1 MSAATLVLS
10 WLVLC
15 HLLADFV
22 LQPERVAVDKFGRG
36 PQAWRALLVHT
47 GIVTVVASP
56 IILVYG
62 LAGVGYVLVTAASHL
77 VIDRT
82 KIELTLRGGPVP
94 AIAPERTPMAAPDQA
109 SSIAPSNQLPAWSPM
124 PAAWFLLDQLA
135 HLVVLFLA
143 WALLLRAATP
153 LDWWQDLVQRIA
165 ATANGQ
171 DAGRVALVVLV
182 LTSLV
187 IANVRAGS
195 LFVDILV
202 RAPRPSPDDE
212 SRPPDAPSEAGVGST
227 IGIIERLLISALVL
241 AGGLLAIGLVVA
253 AKTLAR
259 FKQLDDRD
267 FAEYYL
273 LGTLAS
279 VTFAVIT
286 SLVAVRTLA

>member
-62 LAGVGYVLVTAASHL
+62 LAGVGYVLLTALSHL

-82 KIELTLRGGPVP
+82 KIELTLRGGSVP
-94 AIAPERTPMAAPDQA
+94 EVAPDR
-109 SSIAPSNQLPAWSPM
+109 PSAWSPM
-124 PAAWFLLDQLA
+124 PAAWFLLDQLT
-135 HLVVLFLA
+135 HLAVLFVA
-143 WALLLRAATP
+143 WAVFLRTATP

-165 ATANGQ
+165 ATTNGQ
-171 DAGRVALVVLV
+171 DAGRAALIVLV

-187 IANVRAGS
+187 IVNVRAGS

-202 RAPRPSPDDE
+202 RAPRPSPEDE
-212 SRPPDAPSEAGVGST
+212 ARRPDAPSEEGVGST

-279 VTFAVIT
+279 VTFAVVT
-286 SLVAVRTLA
+286 SLVALRALA

>member
-1 MSAATLVLS
+1 VSSATLVLS

-22 LQPERVAVDKFGRG
+22 FQPEHVAVNKFGHGRE
-36 PQAWRALLVHT
+36 AWRALLIHAA
-47 GIVTVVASP
+47 IVTIVVSP

-62 LAGVGYVLVTAASHL
+62 LPGIAFVAVTALSHL

-82 KIELTLRGGPVP
+82 KIRLTLRGG
-94 AIAPERTPMAAPDQA
+94 AAAQVADDGPLLIGQGQG
-109 SSIAPSNQLPAWSPM
+109 PRWSPM

-135 HLVVLFLA
+135 HIAVLVVA
-143 WALLLRAATP
+143 WAVFLRSADT
-153 LDWWQDLVQRIA
+153 LGWWQDLVMRIA
-165 ATANGQ
+165 STTDGPAM
-171 DAGRVALVVLV
+171 GRAVLVVIV

-187 IANVRAGS
+187 IVDIRAGS
-195 LFVDILV
+195 LFVDVLV
-202 RAPRPSPDDE
+202 RPPRASMDE
-212 SRPPDAPSEAGVGST
+212 TRPVDAPSEAGIGST

-241 AGGLLAIGLVVA
+241 AGGVMAIGLVIA

-259 FKQLDDRD
+259 FKQLDDKY

-279 VTFAVIT
+279 VTVAVIA
-286 SLVAVRTLA
+286 SLIALQALS

>member
-1 MSAATLVLS
+1 MNTATLVLS

-22 LQPERVAVDKFGRG
+22 LQPERVAIDKFGRG
-36 PQAWRALLVHT
+36 PDAWRALFIHA
-47 GIVTVVASP
+47 GIVTAVASP

-62 LAGVGYVLVTAASHL
+62 LAGIGYVIVTAVSHL

-82 KIELTLRGGPVP
+82 KIELTLRGGSVP
-94 AIAPERTPMAAPDQA
+94 GAA
-109 SSIAPSNQLPAWSPM
+109 SGEGTTWSPM
-124 PAAWFLLDQLA
+124 PAAWFLFDQLA
-135 HLVVLFLA
+135 HLVVLVLA
-143 WALLLRAATP
+143 WAVFLRPVQP
-153 LDWWQDLVQRIA
+153 LDWWQEL
-165 ATANGQ
+165 ANRVANTTDGQ
-171 DAGRVALVVLV
+171 DAGRVLLVVLV

-187 IANVRAGS
+187 IVNVRAGS

-202 RAPRPSPDDE
+202 RAPRPSPDAAT
-212 SRPPDAPSEAGVGST
+212 RAADAPSEAGIGST

-241 AGGLLAIGLVVA
+241 AGGLLAIGLVIA

-279 VTFAVIT
+279 VTFAVVT
-286 SLVAVRTLA
+286 SLVALRALA

>member
-1 MSAATLVLS
+1 MSSATLVLS

-22 LQPERVAVDKFGRG
+22 LQPEHVAVNKFGRG
-36 PQAWRALLVHT
+36 REAWRALLIHAA
-47 GIVTVVASP
+47 IVTVVASP

-62 LAGVGYVLVTAASHL
+62 VPGIAYVAVTALSHL

-82 KIELTLRGGPVP
+82 KIMLTLRGGT
-94 AIAPERTPMAAPDQA
+94 AGEAADDGVLLIGGGQGPR
-109 SSIAPSNQLPAWSPM
+109 WSPM

-135 HLVVLFLA
+135 HLAVLVGVWAIFLRSA
-143 WALLLRAATP
+143 ESLG
-153 LDWWQDLVQRIA
+153 WWQDLVTRIA
-165 ATANGQ
+165 NTPDGPA
-171 DAGRVALVVLV
+171 AGRAVLVVIV

-187 IANVRAGS
+187 IVNVRAGS
-195 LFVDILV
+195 LFVDVLV
-202 RAPRPSPDDE
+202 RPPHPSKDEPRPV
-212 SRPPDAPSEAGVGST
+212 DAPSEAGIGST

-241 AGGLLAIGLVVA
+241 AGGVMAIGFVIA

-259 FKQLDDRD
+259 FKQLDDKY

-279 VTFAVIT
+279 VTFAVVT
-286 SLVAVRTLA
+286 SL